1 MTGWT
6 AILVAAVAVYSWKLF
21 GYLVPKKLLESKVLN
36 QLAGYLT
43 IALLAGLVG
52 VQTFV
57 SKYGDA
63 YMSIKF
69 DERFASL
76 LLAIVLL
83 WLRLPFI
90 VVVIAAGACAA
101 LLRLIF

>member
-1 MTGWT
+1 MSAWT
-6 AILVAAVAVYSWKLF
+6 SVILAAVAVYSWKLF
-21 GYLVPKKLLESKVLN
+21 GYLVPKRWLESKVLN

-57 SKYGDA
+57 SKTDSGVQNVVFDA
-63 YMSIKF
+63 
-69 DERFASL
+69 RFPSL

-90 VVVIAAGACAA
+90 VIVIAAGACAA
-101 LLRLIF
+101 LLRLVF